1 MHLSQSGDA
10 KFDEVYLH
18 IQNLNEQ
25 VLEMASGKLFKA
37 LTKAHVPD
45 WKTYDVDKRLVG

>member
-25 VLEMASGKLFKA
+25 VLEVASGKCAGGQRWL
-37 LTKAHVPD
+37 H
-45 WKTYDVDKRLVG
+45 GEESG